1 MPSISLNRISTLTSD
16 INKIRWF
23 ANVGKEINKFL
34 NDNINYYCH
43 ALDLDSKVKQIS
55 NWDEAIKIISDKDWN
70 KMAWER
76 EEKEKEN
83 LLNILLENKT
93 EKEVFYHLQRL
104 TEEST
109 KIIDSCSI
117 EYLDKN
123 DVKFQYY
130 SKVAAGS
137 AAISCYQA
145 SLALATNQVNSHI
158 FLAKFELFKSGHWP
172 LIIKNNIFNIF

>member
-1 MPSISLNRISTLTSD
+1 MNSISLNKISTLTSD
-16 INKIRWF
+16 ISKIRWF
-23 ANVGKEINKFL
+23 ANVGKGINQFL
-34 NDNINYYCH
+34 NNNIKYYCH

-55 NWDEAIKIISDKDWN
+55 NWEEAIKIISDKDWS
-70 KMAWER
+70 KVAWEK

-83 LLNILLENKT
+83 LLNILLKNKT
-93 EKEVFYHLQRL
+93 EKEVFSYLQGL

-117 EYLDKN
+117 EDLDKN

-137 AAISCYQA
+137 AAICCYQA
-145 SLALATNQVNSHI
+145 SLALATNQMNSHI
-158 FLAKFELFKSGHWP
+158 FIAKFELLMSSSILS
-172 LIIKNNIFNIF
+172 LILQLK

>member
-1 MPSISLNRISTLTSD
+1 MNSISLNKISTLTSD
-16 INKIRWF
+16 ISKIQWF
-23 ANVGKEINKFL
+23 SNVGKEINKFI

-43 ALDLDSKVKQIS
+43 SLDLDRKVKKVS
-55 NWDEAIKIISDKDWN
+55 NWEEAIKIISDKDWN
-70 KMAWER
+70 KAIWEK

-83 LLNILLENKT
+83 LLNILLKNKN
-93 EKEVFYHLQRL
+93 EKEVFSYLQAL

-117 EYLDKN
+117 EHLDKN

-137 AAISCYQA
+137 AAICCYQA
-145 SLALATNQVNSHI
+145 SLALATNQMNSHI
-158 FLAKFELFKSGHWP
+158 FIAKLELFKSGHWP
-172 LIIKNNIFNIF
+172 LVIKNNIFNIF